1 MVADTSNGYW
11 EEGKVPDAM
20 LRNTN
25 KAKTQQLWHK
35 GKAYLWKMPYM
46 RGGPVAT
53 DNLCPLCN
61 QPDSG
66 SHILG
71 GCAHPEMKKMVIYRH
86 DEAHRIIINAVN
98 KGKKGSCLIIADVG
112 TAATLGN
119 LGVHHKRIPKW
130 VLPNSMLA
138 LHSADPDEMRTKLRP
153 DIMMVELQEHEQSIY
168 QRAASTTN
176 HRVLPS
182 SVIDSWLGCGRQRKI
197 WIVEG
202 GYCADTRYVEKMAEK
217 NEQHEKLVDMLKMY
231 GYDVHLRPM
240 PLGYA
245 GTIYNCNLSMLQDL
259 GLQRTVAKGVLKKLH
274 MHAITSLHN
283 MIKERR
289 YLQNNGRY
297 ALQARGN
304 RRDSGAG
311 SS

>member
-1 MVADTSNGYW
+1 M
-11 EEGKVPDAM
+11 
-20 LRNTN
+20 
-25 KAKTQQLWHK
+25 H
-35 GKAYLWKMPYM
+35 
-46 RGGPVAT
+46 
-53 DNLCPLCN
+53 
-61 QPDSG
+61 G
-66 SHILG
+66 SLILG

-98 KGKKGSCLIIADVG
+98 KGKSGSCLIIADVG

-138 LHSADPDEMRTKLRP
+138 LRSADPDELRTKLRP
-153 DIMMVELQEHEQSIY
+153 DIMMVELQQHEQSRLIY
-168 QRAASTTN
+168 QRAASSTT

-182 SVIDSWLGCGRQRKI
+182 SVIDSRLGCGRQRKI

-202 GYCADTRYVEKMAEK
+202 GYCADTRYIEKMAEK
-217 NEQHEKLVDMLKMY
+217 NERHETLVDMLKMY

-245 GTIYNCNLSMLQDL
+245 GTICNCNLSMLQDL

-274 MHAITSLHN
+274 IYATQSHPYTTSSRKGDTWKTMHGMAWP
-283 MIKERR
+283 
-289 YLQNNGRY
+289 YGRY

-304 RRDSGAG
+304 RRNSGAG
-311 SS
+311 